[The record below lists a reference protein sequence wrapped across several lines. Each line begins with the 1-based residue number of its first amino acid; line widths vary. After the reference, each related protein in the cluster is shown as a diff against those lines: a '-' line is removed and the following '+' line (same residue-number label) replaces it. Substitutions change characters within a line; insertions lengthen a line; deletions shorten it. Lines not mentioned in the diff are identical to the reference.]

1 MILMNLSKVDRDADI
16 ENRLL
21 ESWGGRRWDDL
32 RQ

>member
-1 MILMNLSKVDRDADI
+1 MNLFKVDRDADI

-21 ESWGGRRWDDL
+21 EGWGGRRWDDL